1 MSSIILKNPHSI
13 LAALRSR
20 PQDILN
26 IALPSKDA
34 GEAWEEI
41 ADLAQQR
48 KVRLSKDARSGSD
61 RRGGGDSNKENRV
74 GLGEAQI
81 KPKAPIS
88 CEELF
93 SDVGNQGLWLALDC
107 IQDPHNL
114 GSIFRTASFFG
125 VRGILLTEERSAPMT
140 GTVYDVSAGG
150 VETIP
155 FAQEVNLVRSLQV
168 AKDAGLWV
176 IGTSEHAKESFF
188 KQKSDRAWLMILGN
202 EEKGMRRLTQE
213 NCDLLCA
220 IPMPGARKKTEAVSS
235 LNVSVAAGVMI
246 SHLTSP

>member
-1 MSSIILKNPHSI
+1 MSLIAVKNPHSI
-13 LAALRSR
+13 LAALRAR
-20 PQDILN
+20 PQDIQS

-34 GEAWEEI
+34 GDAWEEI
-41 ADLAQQR
+41 AQLAQQK
-48 KVRLSKDARSGSD
+48 KVRLSKDARPSPE
-61 RRGGGDSNKENRV
+61 RRGGDFHKENRV

-81 KPKAPIS
+81 KPKSAIT

-93 SDVGNQGLWLALDC
+93 ADAGNSGLWLALDC

-150 VETIP
+150 VETIA
-155 FAQEVNLVRSLQV
+155 FAQETNLVRSLQV

-188 KQKSDRAWLMILGN
+188 QQKSDRAWLMVLGN

-213 NCDLLCA
+213 NCDLLCT
-220 IPMPGARKKTEAVSS
+220 IPMPGARSKTESVSS

-246 SHLTSP
+246 AHLTKK